1 MGYFKSIKSVDEVYD
16 RLLKENPVIKIMLVD
31 NMAEKLIVSL
41 KIKKDK
47 GYDIVALSNDSITSM
62 DIDFINLL
70 NNNRGVIQNG
80 CVIMVDSD
88 SEVSNEAIE
97 YLVKK
102 LELDNLYA
110 CIGAIYEYNE
120 KKTLKSLK
128 QVVSVIEK
136 NINAL
141 EYNQIATLRNL
152 IDRNIMMVGESE
164 VVSDLIEIL
173 NNYMPNSSWN
183 ISSRKRNIF
192 E

>member
-1 MGYFKSIKSVDEVYD
+1 MGYFKSIKSVDEVYNK
-16 RLLKENPVIKIMLVD
+16 LLKENPKIKIMLVD
-31 NMAEKLIVSL
+31 NMAEKLTVSL
-41 KIKKDK
+41 KIKVDK
-47 GYDIVALSNDSITSM
+47 GYDIIALSSDSITSI
-62 DIDFINLL
+62 DVDFINLF
-70 NNNRGVIQNG
+70 NNNRGVLENG
-80 CVIMVDSD
+80 YIIMVDSD

-128 QVVSVIEK
+128 NVVKVIED
-136 NINAL
+136 NISSLQNS
-141 EYNQIATLRNL
+141 QIVVLRNL
-152 IDRNIMMVGESE
+152 IDRNIMMVGEPE

>member
-1 MGYFKSIKSVDEVYD
+1 MGYFKKIKSVDDVYD
-16 RLLKENPVIKIMLVD
+16 KLLKENPKIKIMLVD
-31 NMAEKLIVSL
+31 NVAEKITVSL

-47 GYDIVALSNDSITSM
+47 GYDIVALSSDSITSM
-62 DIDFINLL
+62 DIDFINLF
-70 NNNRGVIQNG
+70 NNNRAILENG
-80 CVIMVDSD
+80 YIIMVDSD

-97 YLVKK
+97 YLVKR

-128 QVVSVIEK
+128 NVVNTIEK

-141 EYNQIATLRNL
+141 EYNQTAMLRNL
-152 IDRNIMMVGESE
+152 IDRNIMGVADTE
-164 VVSDLIEIL
+164 VVTDLIEIL

-183 ISSRKRNIF
+183 ISSKKRNIF